1 MQGQGALSQSSV
13 GVGVES
19 QENGELVATQSTAAK
34 QRTRPKSVFISYSS
48 LDRYHALH
56 LKRLLEAKGIKVW
69 LDVFDI
75 QTGGEF
81 DSDLFQ
87 VIGQQDLFCLL
98 LSPKAVQSMWVEK
111 EIQTAK
117 ASPALCILPIIL
129 RPCNIPPE
137 LKDIIAFNATEGLDR
152 DSVRDRLFRAVLGDF
167 DIEGSVILSEIES
180 ELQYNKFLQDQA
192 EEALPEIRRTVDAS
206 SASPIRHVRLNIFPE
221 TLPEDSNII
230 LELKLKL
237 DTLFHGTM
245 SFFIAR
251 YREGRTWPEGY
262 DFREPDYNEFFLEI
276 KPRIDVQFK
285 WFDRIVRLKSIDY
298 GKDWEDHPETY
309 YIEFDGTQFKPHED
323 LAFPQVFEI
332 PCLRTLIK
340 DHSSFELVSHNSLSK
355 ASTLVSEGTDI
366 AIELVGEVAQG
377 EWLHLYRSHITKD
390 IENLQKASYFSSPKM
405 SPIFREALL
414 SRCPVTKDG
423 KKGDTYKELEESII
437 ASIEKGEYSSADE
450 MRLAGWYLFYKASM
464 SFGREMWRDAY
475 EAYDKASLAL
485 QPLVMS
491 QVPTMRDAVSMYMS
505 VLRKVE
511 IFYRQKRF
519 QHAEWIIPAL
529 MRVARSISES
539 DPEEPDF
546 QRIWADALLA
556 EAKVNMAL
564 EQKYLALESL
574 VKNVDVLHQL
584 YRKVQLPSRH
594 RAWIAALSYAIRTV
608 AMWQISAD
616 QQLSAWRTDLR
627 NEIGN
632 NDEAFGLLT
641 RPPRPP
647 SELPVWLRD
656 CTLQQWPTKPIK
668 SAALRY
674 ALKLPERWDNS
685 LTVRGTSYAIEHIYH
700 GTPGIDAERLMIEFL
715 ENMNEHGDITKA
727 VTVYMALTGMPVL
740 YDLVAQPKLLPGTW
754 QYMGQLPSLI
764 TRLNA
769 DDACAYMGL
778 ASFQASFNLLG
789 RIYVVVVRKGTFR
802 WKITLSFQTAC
813 LPSMPEDIV
822 NSNDHVR
829 AGAILGSLQLQG
841 PEDTNLAEA
850 RGSRRES
857 SRNMGYFTHCCL
869 PRCLPKP

>member
-13 GVGVES
+13 VVGVER
-19 QENGELVATQSTAAK
+19 QGNGELVATQSTAAK
-34 QRTRPKSVFISYSS
+34 QRRRPKSVFISYSS

-56 LKRLLEAKGIKVW
+56 LKRLLEVKGIKVW

-111 EIQTAK
+111 EIQTAQ
-117 ASPALCILPIIL
+117 ASPELYILPIIL

-137 LKDIIAFNATEGLDR
+137 LKDIIAFDATEGLDR

-167 DIEGSVILSEIES
+167 DIEGSVILSEMES

-206 SASPIRHVRLNIFPE
+206 SASPIRRVDLNIFPE
-221 TLPEDSNII
+221 TLPEDSDVI

-262 DFREPDYNEFFLEI
+262 GFREPDYDEFYLRI

-285 WFDRIVRLKSIDY
+285 WFDRIVRLKPIEY
-298 GKDWEDHPETY
+298 GNDWKDHIERY
-309 YIEFDGTQFKPHED
+309 FIEFDGTQFKPYED
-323 LAFPQVFEI
+323 LSFPQVFEI

-340 DHSSFELVSHNSLSK
+340 DHSSFELVSHNTLSK
-355 ASTLVSEGTDI
+355 ASTVVSEGTDI
-366 AIELVGEVAQG
+366 SIELVGEVAQG
-377 EWLHLYRSHITKD
+377 EWLQLYRSHITKD
-390 IENLQKASYFSSPKM
+390 LQNLQKAPYLSSPEM

-414 SRCPVTKDG
+414 SRCLVTTDG
-423 KKGDTYKELEESII
+423 KKGDSYKELEESII
-437 ASIEKGEYSSADE
+437 ASIEKGEYSN
-450 MRLAGWYLFYKASM
+450 
-464 SFGREMWRDAY
+464 AY
-475 EAYDKASLAL
+475 EAYEKASLAL

-491 QVPTMRDAVSMYMS
+491 QVPTMRDAVSMYLS
-505 VLRKVE
+505 VRRMVE
-511 IFYRQKRF
+511 IFMQQQSF
-519 QHAEWIIPAL
+519 QHAGGIISAL

-539 DPEEPDF
+539 DSEEPDF
-546 QRIWADALLA
+546 QRIWADALFV
-556 EAKVNMAL
+556 EAKVNAAL
-564 EQKYLALESL
+564 EQKDLAVESL
-574 VKNVDVLHQL
+574 VKNVDVFHQL
-584 YRKVQLPSRH
+584 YLTVQLPSRQ

-608 AMWQISAD
+608 AGWQILAD

-627 NEIGN
+627 NAIGN
-632 NDEAFGLLT
+632 NDEAFELLT
-641 RPPRPP
+641 RPPPP
-647 SELPVWLRD
+647 PNELPVWLRD

-674 ALKLPERWDNS
+674 ALKLPERWDS
-685 LTVRGTSYAIEHIYH
+685 SFTVRGTSRSIEHIYH

-715 ENMNEHGDITKA
+715 EDLNEHGDITKA
-727 VTVYMALTGMPVL
+727 VTVYMALIGMPVL
-740 YDLVAQPKLLPGTW
+740 YDLVAQPTLLPGTW
-754 QYMGQLPSLI
+754 QYMGKLPSLI
-764 TRLNA
+764 TSLNA

-778 ASFQASFNLLG
+778 ARFQASFNLLG
-789 RIYVVVVRKGTFR
+789 RIYVVLVRKGTFR
-802 WKITLSFQTAC
+802 WKITLSFETAC

-829 AGAILGSLQLQG
+829 AGAILGSLQLLG
-841 PEDTNLAEA
+841 P
-850 RGSRRES
+850 
-857 SRNMGYFTHCCL
+857 
-869 PRCLPKP
+869 